1 MFMWQRMLQFG
12 SNSRIQRQ
20 RDADKSF
27 KICFVTG
34 TCVSD
39 LSFCTSRCVFFFFL
53 LFFIDLCSVHCIY
66 GIIWFDG
73 REHSKKL
80 YKVLYNDVVEL
91 TMFNEKNI
99 SVSIWSFQYE
109 F

>member
-1 MFMWQRMLQFG
+1 MQIKALKYVLLQVHVCQ
-12 SNSRIQRQ
+12 IWV
-20 RDADKSF
+20 
-27 KICFVTG
+27 FVLQ
-34 TCVSD
+34 D
-39 LSFCTSRCVFFFFL
+39 VFFLFL

-80 YKVLYNDVVEL
+80 YQVLYNDVVEL
-91 TMFNEKNI
+91 SMFNEKNI

>member
-1 MFMWQRMLQFG
+1 MCVRSEFLY
-12 SNSRIQRQ
+12 
-20 RDADKSF
+20 F
-27 KICFVTG
+27 KMC
-34 TCVSD
+34 
-39 LSFCTSRCVFFFFL
+39 FFFFL

-91 TMFNEKNI
+91 SMFNEKNI